1 MKTSHMVLLGLG
13 AAGVAY
19 LVYTKTKTPAPT
31 TGAKPGTPPAP
42 GASQL
47 TVPGGAPAVPG
58 GPAPTNV
65 VYKPGS
71 PVPPTPP
78 ATPAPRTAPTPDQA
92 MSDADSAAFLS
103 KMASYYVPSSAD
115 DFTSMSGA
123 FTAAAVDGTTDT
135 SKIGANLAAGL
146 PYVYASGVIDDAKN
160 AGKALYVSKVDAV
173 AMGPSVAFQFGD
185 TGDIGTFLIDNAGMA
200 IVYPK
205 IAIAPQ
211 A

>member
-1 MKTSHMVLLGLG
+1 M
-13 AAGVAY
+13 
-19 LVYTKTKTPAPT
+19 
-31 TGAKPGTPPAP
+31 
-42 GASQL
+42 
-47 TVPGGAPAVPG
+47 
-58 GPAPTNV
+58 N
-65 VYKPGS
+65 
-71 PVPPTPP
+71 
-78 ATPAPRTAPTPDQA
+78 
-92 MSDADSAAFLS
+92 DADSAAFLS

-160 AGKALYVSKVDAV
+160 AGKALYVSKSDAL